1 MSEKIVDKNLSRIV
15 KVKMCA
21 NNLKTM
27 EEIEDISIQNIN
39 LMQNKLDIDLTEIAK
54 LKNLKSIF
62 LKFFDISDEVIDSI
76 NKLEHIEKIEFLM
89 CSFTTK
95 KVLSKKIKSL
105 VIYNC
110 KEFDIN
116 ILSENKEIENLQLI
130 HSGIVDIS
138 NLIMFSNLKYLKLSN
153 CNIIS
158 IPKISLLYNLEQLYL
173 NNTEIFYDI
182 DITKIPKLK
191 LISFNGSNVRNKEQY
206 IKNLLEQKEELKV
219 EFKEDNLPVE

>member
-15 KVKMCA
+15 KVKMCV
-21 NNLKTM
+21 NNLKTI

-39 LMQNKLDIDLTEIAK
+39 LMQNKLDINLAEITK
-54 LKNLKSIF
+54 LKNLKSIS
-62 LKFFDISDEVIDSI
+62 LKFFDISDEAIETI

-95 KVLSKKIKSL
+95 KVLSKKIKS
-105 VIYNC
+105 VIIYNC
-110 KEFDIN
+110 KDFDIN
-116 ILSENKEIENLQLI
+116 MLNENKELEELQLI

-138 NLIMFSNLKYLKLSN
+138 NLIMFSNLKYLKLSD

-173 NNTEIFYDI
+173 NNTEILYDI
-182 DITKIPKLK
+182 DITKISKLK
-191 LISFNGSNVRNKEQY
+191 FISLNGSNVQDKEQY
-206 IKNLLEQKEELKV
+206 IKNLLKQKEDLKV